1 MKKIITMLLAL
12 TLALCLVACG
22 GAPSG
27 GSSNGNAV
35 SPEGPASTPEIS
47 TPASENS
54 TEPAETEDPEG
65 RAALGNVR
73 VVYFSNSGNT
83 QEVAQI
89 ISERTGGDLAE
100 IQRAEPYE
108 DLQTEAEEEINGGV
122 QPAITV
128 DVDSVEPYDTIFVG
142 YPIWWDEAPAMIAT
156 FLAENDFDGKLIVPF
171 CTSASDS
178 IDNSL
183 HIFEELTDGATI
195 AQGLTANDLD
205 DIQPWLD
212 GLEAR

>member
-1 MKKIITMLLAL
+1 
-12 TLALCLVACG
+12 
-22 GAPSG
+22 
-27 GSSNGNAV
+27 
-35 SPEGPASTPEIS
+35 
-47 TPASENS
+47 
-54 TEPAETEDPEG
+54 
-65 RAALGNVR
+65 
-73 VVYFSNSGNT
+73 
-83 QEVAQI
+83 
-89 ISERTGGDLAE
+89 
-100 IQRAEPYE
+100 
-108 DLQTEAEEEINGGV
+108 
-122 QPAITV
+122 
-128 DVDSVEPYDTIFVG
+128 
-142 YPIWWDEAPAMIAT
+142 MIAT